1 MASSEILVQI
11 FQPLFITKVFF
22 LIILFAFAIFTLVVA
37 RQVQVM
43 NSVITEN
50 QSSSILGLLAI
61 FIVIAAISLF
71 IVSLAML

>member
-71 IVSLAML
+71 IVSLVIL